1 MGTIEVMMESGASV
15 LAVEA
20 GKALFLDRAEAI
32 AMADKAGIAV
42 VGIKHE
48 TPKIQGET
56 DDRQ

>member
-1 MGTIEVMMESGASV
+1 MESGASV

-20 GKALFLDRAEAI
+20 GRALFLDRAEAI

-48 TPKIQGET
+48 APNIQGEPENGNES
-56 DDRQ
+56 

>member
-1 MGTIEVMMESGASV
+1 MESGASV

-48 TPKIQGET
+48 TPTMQGET